1 MARLRMASVPVAIS
15 CGVMSTAKPS
25 VGSTPNSVVWPWA
38 SRMEQAEKRMPQ
50 PLGSSE
56 LNGMPLPPPVVL
68 PITVT
73 PGMSFII
80 DTKLLAALNVLRFV
94 STTTG
99 LRQAMWPAPMGSI

>member
-1 MARLRMASVPVAIS
+1 M
-15 CGVMSTAKPS
+15 
-25 VGSTPNSVVWPWA
+25 PNSVIFFEG
-38 SRMEQAEKRMPQ
+38 SYIGHAEKRMLQ

-68 PITVT
+68 PIMVT